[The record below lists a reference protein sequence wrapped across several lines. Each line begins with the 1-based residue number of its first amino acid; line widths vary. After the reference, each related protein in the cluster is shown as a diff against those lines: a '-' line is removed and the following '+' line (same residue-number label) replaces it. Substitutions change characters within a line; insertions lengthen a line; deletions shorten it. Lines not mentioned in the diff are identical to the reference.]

1 MKFGLS
7 AARCLFFNQPQ
18 QPAPPTLLV
27 SLNPPLYPLVQPL
40 HTIPTVEMHNRMAM
54 VALSDGSTIL
64 YNPIAPTEQTLREI
78 KDSFG
83 SPGAF
88 VVVICFVVDM
98 QTKRRSMLKM
108 QDTLS
113 HRVFSPFGRV
123 EQGSPPPSH
132 QTTFTR

>member
-1 MKFGLS
+1 
-7 AARCLFFNQPQ
+7 
-18 QPAPPTLLV
+18 
-27 SLNPPLYPLVQPL
+27 
-40 HTIPTVEMHNRMAM
+40 MAM

-123 EQGSPPPSH
+123 EQGLPSPLPLGSLHCRRQRGAACRLAIGMEVAAGQDPS
-132 QTTFTR
+132 TRAAFLM